1 MVHFVLTLVLL
12 CSPAALTPLA
22 RCAAVASPRDP
33 ATVASPDAATI
44 GARIDRYLSAMEA
57 FGFSGSILVAHEG
70 EVVLRAGYG
79 LADRE
84 ARRPCTPETVQ
95 SHGSITKQM
104 TAAAI
109 LLLEQRGELSVDDTL
124 DRFFDD
130 VPADKR
136 TITLHQLLT
145 HTAGLHGGIGSDE
158 DPIGAD
164 AYVARALAEPLAR
177 APGTDYGYSNMG
189 YSLLG
194 IVVER
199 VSGQDYEPFLR
210 EELLLPA
217 GMRDTGYVLPAWNED
232 RLAKGYHRGEPWGR
246 VYGRGWRDDGPG
258 WPLRANGGIHTTV
271 DDMYRWLNTVRG
283 EGALDA
289 ETARRWTTGVVDQG
303 YAYGWVERDTEWG
316 TMISHSGS
324 NRIFSADYVWLPE
337 IEFFVYIQGNT
348 STVPADRQRGR
359 LLDAAFDPAFS
370 MPPLVDPADDAR
382 PEVAAERVG
391 TYRLGE
397 GSLEV
402 TADDT
407 RLIAKLWGQ
416 STLDLLFDSTHA
428 QRARAGELNGR
439 VREAMEGL
447 EAGRED
453 AIATLIGPDEDA
465 VEATR
470 PFLQRIEQIG
480 DLEELHVIG
489 SFENT
494 PGSRLAQYGPWTTFV
509 YAEFANWN
517 QYWNLIW
524 NEDGTHRGNASGP
537 WPSFTLV
544 PVGEGRY
551 RAVQQETPW
560 RTVDLRFEDGCLVVG
575 TQRACPE
582 E

>member
-1 MVHFVLTLVLL
+1 MHRLLLVIVLVCTL
-12 CSPAALTPLA
+12 AAAPPHPLGAEAEATTP
-22 RCAAVASPRDP
+22 DG
-33 ATVASPDAATI
+33 ATT

-84 ARRPCTPETVQ
+84 TRRAYTPETVQ
-95 SHGSITKQM
+95 THGSITKQM

-136 TITLHQLLT
+136 GITVHQLLT
-145 HTAGLHGGIGSDE
+145 HTAGLRGGIGGDE

-164 AYVARALAEPLAR
+164 AYVERALAEPLAR
-177 APGTDYGYSNMG
+177 EPGTGHGYSNMG

-199 VSGQDYEPFLR
+199 VSGRGYEHFLR

-217 GMRDTGYVLPAWNED
+217 GMHDTGYVLCDWDED
-232 RLAKGYHRGEPWGR
+232 RLAQGYHKGERWGR

-258 WPLRANGGIHTTV
+258 WHLRANGGMHTTV

-289 ETARRWTTGVVDQG
+289 ETAQRWTKGVVDEG
-303 YAYGWVERDTEWG
+303 YGGTLYGYGWVERETEWG
-316 TMISHSGS
+316 TMVSHSGS
-324 NRIFSADYVWLPE
+324 NRIFTADYVWLPE
-337 IEFFVYIQGNT
+337 IELFVYIQGNT
-348 STVPADRQRGR
+348 SMVPTDRQRGR
-359 LLDAAFDPAFS
+359 LLDAAFDPAFP
-370 MPPLVDPADDAR
+370 MPPLVEADDDAR
-382 PEVAAERVG
+382 AEVAAERVG
-391 TYRLGE
+391 TYRLGD
-397 GSLEV
+397 GALEV

-416 STLDLLFDSTHA
+416 STLDLMLDSTDTE
-428 QRARAGELNGR
+428 RARAAAFNRR
-439 VREAMEGL
+439 VEEAMEGL

-453 AIATLIGPDEDA
+453 AIAPLIGPDEDA
-465 VEATR
+465 VEATS
-470 PFLQRIEQIG
+470 PFLRRIEQIG

-489 SFENT
+489 TFENT
-494 PGSRLAQYGPWTTFV
+494 PGSRYEQYGPWTTFV

-524 NEDGTHRGNASGP
+524 NEDGTYRGNASGP

-544 PVGEGRY
+544 PVGEDRY

-560 RTVDLRFEDGCLVVG
+560 HAIDLRFDGACVVSG
-575 TQRACPE
+575 AMRGCVE